1 MGEHIELVPV
11 KTRILTHKDDI
22 VEVIQHYAKEQLG
35 LGPDDVVSV
44 AESVVAITQGRAV
57 RPEDLKPSFWAKL
70 LSRLFP
76 QEGSIASWHGMQA
89 LINAEGTPRVLFA
102 VVVGFIGKIFGQR
115 GVFYRLAGEQARLI
129 DDVTGTMPPYDKYI
143 VYGPHDPNGVAEAI
157 TKATGCFGA
166 AVADV
171 NDLKRAAVLGVSKG
185 VDPKVLEK
193 MLIDNPFGN
202 ASQKTPIV
210 IIRNYAKAMNH
221 KA

>member
-1 MGEHIELVPV
+1 MSEQVELIPV

-22 VEVIQHYAKEQLG
+22 VDVIQKYTKG
-35 LGPDDVVSV
+35 NLGPDDVVSV

-57 RPEDLKPSFWAKL
+57 RPEDLKPGFWARL

-76 QEGSIASWHGMQA
+76 SEGSIASWHGMQA
-89 LINAEGTPRVLFA
+89 LINEEGTMRVLIA
-102 VVVGFIGKIFGQR
+102 VVCGSIGKIFGQN
-115 GVFYRLAGEQARLI
+115 GVFYRMAGEQARLI

-157 TKATGCFGA
+157 RQATGCFGA

-185 VDPKVLEK
+185 LDPKVLEK
-193 MLIDNPFGN
+193 MLLDNPFGN
-202 ASQKTPIV
+202 ASQKTSIV
-210 IIRNYAKAMNH
+210 IIRNYAKTVNS

>member
-1 MGEHIELVPV
+1 MSEQVELIPV

-22 VEVIQHYAKEQLG
+22 VDVIQKYTKG
-35 LGPDDVVSV
+35 NLGPDDVVSV

-57 RPEDLKPSFWAKL
+57 RPEDLKPGFWARL

-76 QEGSIASWHGMQA
+76 SEGSIASWHGMQA
-89 LINAEGTPRVLFA
+89 LINEEGTMRVLIA
-102 VVVGFIGKIFGQR
+102 VVCGSIGKIFGQN
-115 GVFYRLAGEQARLI
+115 GVFYRMAGEQARLI

-157 TKATGCFGA
+157 RQATGCFGA

-185 VDPKVLEK
+185 LDPKVLEK
-193 MLIDNPFGN
+193 MLLDNPFGN

-210 IIRNYAKAMNH
+210 IIRNYAKTVNS

>member
-22 VEVIQHYAKEQLG
+22 VDVIQHYAKEQLG

-89 LINAEGTPRVLFA
+89 LINAEGTPRVLF
-102 VVVGFIGKIFGQR
+102 
-115 GVFYRLAGEQARLI
+115 

-157 TKATGCFGA
+157 KKATGCYGA

>member
-1 MGEHIELVPV
+1 MSEQVELIPV

-22 VEVIQHYAKEQLG
+22 VEVIQNYTKG
-35 LGPDDVVSV
+35 NLGPDDVVSV

-57 RPEDLKPSFWAKL
+57 RPEDLKPGFWARL

-76 QEGSIASWHGMQA
+76 SEGSIASWHGMQA
-89 LINAEGTPRVLFA
+89 LINEEGTMRVLIA
-102 VVVGFIGKIFGQR
+102 VVCGSIGKIFGR
-115 GVFYRLAGEQARLI
+115 NGVFYRMAGEQARLI

-157 TKATGCFGA
+157 RQATGCFGA

-185 VDPKVLEK
+185 LDPKVLEK
-193 MLIDNPFGN
+193 MLLDNPFGN

-210 IIRNYAKAMNH
+210 IIRNYAKMVNS